1 MTRLTSAN
9 RIVPSGLRAR
19 PSAPTQVRALAG
31 TALMVGTLAA
41 ACWALTLSRMNA
53 MGMGLGSL
61 SFFAATWTM
70 MMAAMMLPSAL
81 PALAARPGYA
91 RRAVTALASALL
103 FAAIYVGIWALFGLG
118 AYGTLR
124 GIRASGLLAWGGGA
138 HYLVA
143 SALLAAAIYELT
155 PFKGACLAR
164 CKRPLQTPQN
174 VVSAALRYS
183 VDCVGCSAG
192 LMVALF
198 AVGVMSVTWM
208 VVITLVLFVEKVPSF
223 GPRLLPAIA
232 ACTAGLGIWVA
243 VDPSAV
249 PGLTVLTSRAGCLT
263 QCDQMPLLEAAGV
276 THELGAIAE
285 LLTTQG
291 GNGND

>member
-1 MTRLTSAN
+1 
-9 RIVPSGLRAR
+9 
-19 PSAPTQVRALAG
+19 
-31 TALMVGTLAA
+31 
-41 ACWALTLSRMNA
+41 MNA

-81 PALAARPGYA
+81 PALAARPSYP

-124 GIRASGLLAWGGGA
+124 GIRASSLLAWDGGP

-143 SALLAAAIYELT
+143 SALLAAAIYQLT

-164 CKRPLQTPQN
+164 CKRALQRPQN

-208 VVITLVLFVEKVPSF
+208 VVITLVLFVEKVPSI

-232 ACTAGLGIWVA
+232 ACTAGLAIWVA
-243 VDPSAV
+243 VDASAV
-249 PGLTVLTSRAGCLT
+249 PDLTVSYIPRGVSTQGDQRPSLEVAG
-263 QCDQMPLLEAAGV
+263 A

-285 LLTTQG
+285 LHTTQG